1 MSLAHYETLLHRI
14 STSAPTPEPMSAR
27 LAAKVTSGISGGPPL
42 LGSAVAV
49 AVAVGLAVA
58 VAVGLAVAVAV
69 TVGLAV
75 AVAVA
80 VAAGLAM
87 PPP

>member
-1 MSLAHYETLLHRI
+1 MSLAHYETLLRRI

-27 LAAKVTSGISGGPPL
+27 LAAKVTSGTSGGPPL

-80 VAAGLAM
+80 AGLAM